1 MENKV
6 FHNIREDEVSSVKD
20 YLNLIRLNIV
30 PILLIS
36 LTGLIVAA
44 VYAYNAVDIYK
55 SITVIKLQKPQ
66 GSIIS
71 SPLMPEF
78 NDWGNDRFIANKIEI
93 LKSNRMRDLVSQ
105 TLIDN
110 FHSVGKIEDFAHLK

>member
-1 MENKV
+1 LENKI
-6 FHNIREDEVSSVKD
+6 FHNIREDEVSSFKD
-20 YLNLIRLNIV
+20 YLNLVRLNIV

-44 VYAYNAVDIYK
+44 IYAYNAVDIYK
-55 SITVIKLQKPQ
+55 STTVLKLQKPH

-78 NDWGNDRFIANKIEI
+78 TDWGNDRFIANEIEI
-93 LKSNRMRDLVSQ
+93 LTSYRMRDLVAHKL
-105 TLIDN
+105 TEK
-110 FHSVGKIEDFAHLK
+110 FHEIGKIDSFNSMK